1 MNLFDAEKFFKKYH
15 GLEFHMARED
25 EKLYDEFKKM
35 DIPKELIDQWKNDI
49 SYNQKQDS
57 LKRSVK
63 HLYVHVPFCNSICY
77 YCDFCH
83 VVYNEKLVNQWLDQ
97 LSKEAYDNCLNQ
109 YETIYIGGGTPSCL
123 EYKQLKR
130 LLNIILPYSNNV
142 KEYTIEINP
151 ESITLDKIKLFK
163 EYGINRISIGVQSSN
178 DELLKSLNR
187 KHNYEDV
194 VKAVKL
200 LKENDLNNISVD
212 LMYSLPNQTIDIL
225 NQTIDDILLLD
236 VPHISLYSL
245 TIEENTVFGKR
256 NVQPLDEQI
265 EADMYELIENKLTKN
280 NYIHYE
286 VSNYCKK
293 GYESKHNLG
302 YWNYDDFLG
311 ISIGAS
317 SKNGNNR
324 YTNTNSI
331 NKYLSGD
338 DIKDEDLKLTNEEL
352 MFENIMMSLRTI
364 YGLNIEEFNNRYNV
378 DFIKRYKDAL
388 NSEYLKIVNNHL
400 ICTNLE
406 ILNNILLDFMI

>member
-1 MNLFDAEKFFKKYH
+1 M
-15 GLEFHMARED
+15 
-25 EKLYDEFKKM
+25 
-35 DIPKELIDQWKNDI
+35 
-49 SYNQKQDS
+49 
-57 LKRSVK
+57 
-63 HLYVHVPFCNSICY
+63 
-77 YCDFCH
+77 
-83 VVYNEKLVNQWLDQ
+83 
-97 LSKEAYDNCLNQ
+97 
-109 YETIYIGGGTPSCL
+109 
-123 EYKQLKR
+123 
-130 LLNIILPYSNNV
+130 LNIILPYSNNV